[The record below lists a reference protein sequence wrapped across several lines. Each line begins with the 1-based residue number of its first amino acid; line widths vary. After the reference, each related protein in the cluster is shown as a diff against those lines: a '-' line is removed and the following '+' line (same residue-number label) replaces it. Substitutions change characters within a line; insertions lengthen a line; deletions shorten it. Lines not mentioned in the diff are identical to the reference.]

1 MEKLVLTSLPE
12 AAMSERAESGVTS
25 SNRHREEMPPEVLL
39 TPSGRGKFYWGGLL
53 FILLTVATFW
63 YQFRLIQAGHDVPR
77 LDQLRWGYLVLIL
90 CFLPVEPLI
99 LGLRTW
105 IVCRVLQPGIDYWTF
120 FKADLVNTGV
130 ALFTPAQIGG
140 GPGQIYILNQ
150 SGVQLGTALTIT
162 LLGFVGTM
170 MALLGFGLFSLL
182 VSDIPRTSV
191 LFTGAA
197 VFLTVISGLMV
208 VFAIWPGLFRAVV
221 AFVSRSVWKFR
232 GQKFLLH
239 DWWPPED
246 SQTGSPVDRM
256 DSFSGKLSDLFYTY
270 QSNLRRYLR
279 HGKWSFVL
287 VCFLSLAFFLSRCL
301 MAYFCVRFLGLQGS
315 TLGEIFEIQIA
326 LIFLI
331 YLAPTPGNAG
341 IAEGASLWIMQN
353 IVPLGYAPYYNLL
366 WRVTTAY
373 VTATAGLIVLLHRI
387 VADVRNT
394 GRGPRAA
401 GKFWEDKH

>member
-1 MEKLVLTSLPE
+1 MQSDPFIAPSAHGKL
-12 AAMSERAESGVTS
+12 
-25 SNRHREEMPPEVLL
+25 
-39 TPSGRGKFYWGGLL
+39 FWGGLL

-63 YQFRLIQAGHDVPR
+63 YQFQLIQPGHGVPR
-77 LDQLRWGYLVLIL
+77 LEQLRWGYLVLIL

-99 LGLRTW
+99 LGFRTW
-105 IVCRVLQPGIDYWTF
+105 IVCRVLQPGISFWVF
-120 FKADLVNTGV
+120 LKADLVNTAV
-130 ALFTPAQIGG
+130 ALFTPAQVGG
-140 GPGQIYILNQ
+140 GAGQIYILNQ
-150 SGVQLGTALTIT
+150 NGVRLGTALTIT

-182 VSDIPRTSV
+182 ASGISQTSF
-191 LFTGAA
+191 LFKGAA
-197 VFLTVISGLMV
+197 VFLTVLSGLML

-232 GQKFLLH
+232 HEKYLLH

-246 SQTGSPVDRM
+246 SRTGRPVDRM

-270 QSNLRRYLR
+270 QTNLRRYLR

-287 VCFLSLAFFLSRCL
+287 VCLLSFAFFFSRCV

-315 TLGEIFEIQIA
+315 TLPEILEIQIS

-331 YLAPTPGNAG
+331 YLSPTPGNAG
-341 IAEGASLWIMQN
+341 IAEGASLWIMRT

-366 WRVTTAY
+366 WRFTTVY
-373 VTATAGLIVLLHRI
+373 LTATAGLIVLLHRI
-387 VADVRNT
+387 FTDVRN
-394 GRGPRAA
+394 AA
-401 GKFWEDKH
+401 PSASRR

>member
-1 MEKLVLTSLPE
+1 MEKLALISLSE
-12 AAMSERAESGVTS
+12 TAMSERTGSGVMFQ
-25 SNRHREEMPPEVLL
+25 NRQRKKIQPEVLL

-63 YQFRLIQAGHDVPR
+63 YQFRLIEPGHDVPR
-77 LDQLRWGYLVLIL
+77 LDQLRWGYLALIL
-90 CFLPVEPLI
+90 CFLPFEPLI
-99 LGLRTW
+99 LGLRAW

-182 VSDIPRTSV
+182 VSDISRTSF

-270 QSNLRRYLR
+270 QTNLRQYLR
-279 HGKWSFVL
+279 RGKWSFVL
-287 VCFLSLAFFLSRCL
+287 VCVLSLAFFLSRCL
-301 MAYFCVRFLGLQGS
+301 MAYLCVRFLGLQGS
-315 TLGEIFEIQIA
+315 TLGEIFEIQIC
-326 LIFLI
+326 LIFII
-331 YLAPTPGNAG
+331 YLSPTPGNAG
-341 IAEGASLWIMQN
+341 IAEGASLWIMKN

-366 WRVTTAY
+366 WRFTTVY
-373 VTATAGLIVLLHRI
+373 VTAIAGLIVLVHRI
-387 VADVRNT
+387 IAEVRNT
-394 GRGPRAA
+394 DRAPHAA
-401 GKFWEDKH
+401 GKYRGNKQ

>member
-1 MEKLVLTSLPE
+1 MQPGALS
-12 AAMSERAESGVTS
+12 
-25 SNRHREEMPPEVLL
+25 
-39 TPSGRGKFYWGGLL
+39 TPFGRGKLFWGGLL

-90 CFLPVEPLI
+90 CLLPVEPLI
-99 LGLRTW
+99 LGLRMW
-105 IVCRVLQPGIDYWTF
+105 IVCRVLQPGIGF
-120 FKADLVNTGV
+120 GAFLKADLVNTAV

-140 GPGQIYILNQ
+140 GAGQIYLLNQ
-150 SGVQLGTALTIT
+150 NGVQLGTALTIT

-170 MALLGFGLFSLL
+170 IALLGFGLFSLL
-182 VSDIPRTSV
+182 VSDISQSGL
-191 LFTGAA
+191 LFMGAA
-197 VFLTVISGLMV
+197 VFLTAISGLMV

-232 GQKFLLH
+232 DEKFLLH

-270 QSNLRRYLR
+270 QTNLRRYLR

-287 VCFLSLAFFLSRCL
+287 VCFLSFAFFLSRCL

-315 TLGEIFEIQIA
+315 TLREIFEIQIA
-326 LIFLI
+326 LTFLI

-341 IAEGASLWIMQN
+341 IAEGVSLWIMQN

-366 WRVTTAY
+366 WRFTTVY
-373 VTATAGLIVLLHRI
+373 ITATVGLMVLLHRI
-387 VADVRNT
+387 IADVRNT
-394 GRGPRAA
+394 GRRPHAA
-401 GKFWEDKH
+401 GKFGEDKALSRKSRR